1 MGNAI
6 SDRIVSADRLSRL
19 NAEDWSKLKAELASR
34 RVRVV
39 VLDLPTSWAMADP
52 KADEFTL
59 RMFDAINAMMLD
71 MLAAI
76 ARKDYEDRRRR
87 QAQGQAKAK
96 AEGRYKDGPV
106 SESLANA
113 LRSPAPSFSTAGL
126 INLEM
131 G

>member
-1 MGNAI
+1 MGTAI

-39 VLDLPTSWAMADP
+39 VLDLPTGWAMADP
-52 KADEFTL
+52 KADELTL

-71 MLAAI
+71 MLTAI

-96 AEGRYKDGPV
+96 AEGRYKGGPV

-113 LRSPAPSFSTAGL
+113 LRSPAPLFSTAGL